1 MDTVRASIEEVNEF
15 KQLQRAGF
23 YIPIQYKIECL
34 GNMYSAIRM
43 EAKRI
48 LGTET
53 YESLT
58 SIYKEHTRR
67 YVECNSK
74 YSDYRLISN
83 EQYKELYELNQAMI
97 ESEYNIVSCVYEAI
111 NNVTS
116 DETYPR
122 TSVMYHYDCK

>member
-15 KQLQRAGF
+15 KKLQRSGF

-34 GNMYSAIRM
+34 GNMYSAIQI

-58 SIYKEHTRR
+58 SIYKEHARR
-67 YVECNSK
+67 YVECSSQ
-74 YSDYRLISN
+74 YTDYRLISS
-83 EQYKELYELNQAMI
+83 EQYKELYELNQAML

-116 DETYPR
+116 DET
-122 TSVMYHYDCK
+122 